1 LAARAAPAAVS
12 VGDLLARIAA
22 RLDAAGIPYMVAGSF
37 ASTFHGVP
45 RSTHDIDVIID
56 PTGASLAAL
65 LTTLPETDYY
75 VDGDA
80 ANDALRRRAT
90 FNVIDL
96 ATGWKID
103 LIIRKARPFS
113 IEELARRQSG
123 ELYGAVVSIATA
135 EDAIIAKLEW
145 AKLSDSER
153 QLRDVE
159 GVLAV
164 RAANLDVSYI
174 ERWVAEL
181 GLETQWAR
189 VRGARP

>member
-1 LAARAAPAAVS
+1 MAARADLAAVS
-12 VGDLLARIAA
+12 VGDLLAR
-22 RLDAAGIPYMVAGSF
+22 IPYMVAGSF

-45 RSTHDIDVIID
+45 RSTHDIDIIVD
-56 PTGASLAAL
+56 PTGASLAVL
-65 LTTLPETDYY
+65 LASLPEADYY
-75 VDGDA
+75 VDHDA
-80 ANDALRRRAT
+80 AKDALRRRST

-96 ATGWKID
+96 ATGWKLD

-113 IEELARRQSG
+113 VEEMARRQRG
-123 ELYGAVVSIATA
+123 ELYGAAVNIATA

-164 RAANLDVSYI
+164 RAATLDITYI
-174 ERWVAEL
+174 EKWIDEL
-181 GLETQWAR
+181 GLEAQWAR
-189 VRGARP
+189 VRGAPP

>member
-1 LAARAAPAAVS
+1 MS

-45 RSTHDIDVIID
+45 RSTHDIDIIID
-56 PTGASLAAL
+56 PTDVSLAAL
-65 LTTLPETDYY
+65 LTALPESDYY
-75 VDGDA
+75 VDQDA
-80 ANDALRRRAT
+80 ANDALRRRST

-113 IEELARRQSG
+113 IEEMRRRQRG
-123 ELYGAVVSIATA
+123 ELYGAAVTIATA

-145 AKLSDSER
+145 AKLCDSER

-159 GVLAV
+159 GMLAV
-164 RAANLDVSYI
+164 RGATLDVSYI
-174 ERWVAEL
+174 EKWVAEL

-189 VRGARP
+189 ARGARP

>member
-1 LAARAAPAAVS
+1 VS
-12 VGDLLARIAA
+12 AGDLLARIAA
-22 RLDAAGIPYMVAGSF
+22 RLDEAGIPYMVAGSF
-37 ASTFHGVP
+37 ATTFHGVP
-45 RSTHDIDVIID
+45 RSTHDIDIIID

-65 LTTLPETDYY
+65 LTALPDSAYY
-75 VDGDA
+75 VDADA

-103 LIIRKARPFS
+103 LIVRKARPFS
-113 IEELARRQSG
+113 VEEMARRQSG

-145 AKLSDSER
+145 AKLGDSER

-164 RAANLDVSYI
+164 RAASLDVSYI
-174 ERWVAEL
+174 EKWVAEV
-181 GLETQWAR
+181 GL
-189 VRGARP
+189 